1 MTGNSSSGE
10 LGSGCSGPGDRCPLT
25 PPPLTKCAASRES
38 AVLVPEWLG
47 GRIGGEGE
55 EGEGVGEREEG
66 GKAGEGEGGQE
77 RERERENRRE
87 RERERTRE
95 REGREEGEEEEGGC
109 VRILLE
115 CGIMLCQ

>member
-66 GKAGEGEGGQE
+66 GKAGGGEGGQE
-77 RERERENRRE
+77 REREREPERTGE
-87 RERERTRE
+87 RENERTRGK
-95 REGREEGEEEEGGC
+95 RGGGRGGG
-109 VRILLE
+109 R
-115 CGIMLCQ
+115 LCQDFA